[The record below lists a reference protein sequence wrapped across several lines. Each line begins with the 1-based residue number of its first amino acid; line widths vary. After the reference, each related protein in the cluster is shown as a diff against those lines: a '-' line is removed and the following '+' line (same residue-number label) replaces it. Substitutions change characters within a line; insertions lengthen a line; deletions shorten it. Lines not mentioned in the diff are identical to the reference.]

1 MVFLD
6 SSFSLAVEYVV
17 KWQSLGVSYTVP
29 KAGHW
34 TLALPL
40 GEIGVDRFL
49 LHLFH
54 LLPPSIQFSL
64 GCLDLHLSLYHA
76 HAYSIPTLTMKTLP
90 RGTQVPNQA
99 HPELPDPQFHPPVL
113 HNCTPPLA
121 LSSGAK
127 MYSRFLAVASCNMNP
142 PLSTMA
148 LAFLCICIP

>member
-34 TLALPL
+34 TLPL

-54 LLPPSIQFSL
+54 RLPPSIQFSL
-64 GCLDLHLSLYHA
+64 GCPDLHLSFYHA
-76 HAYSIPTLTMKTLP
+76 PPISYLP
-90 RGTQVPNQA
+90 
-99 HPELPDPQFHPPVL
+99 
-113 HNCTPPLA
+113 
-121 LSSGAK
+121 
-127 MYSRFLAVASCNMNP
+127 
-142 PLSTMA
+142 
-148 LAFLCICIP
+148 